1 MSTLSSSYSS
11 LWNSR
16 RPFKAPQEA
25 TKAYNALTQ
34 SRKYNEVGSVGPYCI
49 PPAALVGM
57 PARTSFI
64 FQSLL
69 FCSLSFNRVLIH
81 VILFIANKTGGFIS
95 INKSRDHL

>member
-34 SRKYNEVGSVGPYCI
+34 SRKYNEVGSVDPYSI
-49 PPAALVGM
+49 P
-57 PARTSFI
+57 S
-64 FQSLL
+64 
-69 FCSLSFNRVLIH
+69 
-81 VILFIANKTGGFIS
+81 
-95 INKSRDHL
+95 